1 MRGMD
6 EEPQR
11 ARLRGDRFLAHR
23 GLIAVCCGTA
33 VAEAGLLVLFAPAAR
48 GLAPQVTALPPLA
61 IFHDLRWL
69 YSAQRSWLWFALLLA
84 GLVAARSALNT
95 VLVRLAWPV
104 HRTPPPLAALRGAL
118 VVTTLVCLL
127 MSPLVSLTFGV
138 AILPFSWPFLALL
151 PAMLLIA
158 LPLSHAGTAGTWWRT
173 LPPASAVWWLFAEFA
188 VLTVAAAAAGALPA
202 PDAIPVAGLAG
213 LVNAWV
219 WHGLTAAVARSAGP
233 EPVRRELA
241 GAAPARPEPAGREL
255 AGPEPAGREPAG
267 PEPAGRE
274 PAGAEPVGRVSAG
287 PEPAGLEPAG
297 PEPADLGPADL
308 GPAGLEPAG
317 LELSGPMP
325 AMVAAAMPSGPAEL
339 AVHRIPAGPM
349 ALAVVIAVVIALTR
363 LIFVLSGPIPVGHP
377 DPTAAW
383 VAGTTGAGRQAH
395 ATVGAGHHPVLEI
408 AGFGSW
414 CCGQNLGLAKAVPG
428 TVVQQ
433 FSYLGTNSHGQPL
446 PYGAKAGNI
455 PLPVLGDRIA
465 AQVQRLHKRTGK
477 PVDIVAESEGTLGVD
492 AMLARHPH
500 APVGSVALL
509 SPIVAPGQSG
519 YRGGGGTG
527 LVTGDELH
535 ALIWFVGGLSPFG
548 TAGAQTLI
556 SSVNSVG
563 ARFAAAAAHHTPVR
577 LLEVV
582 PLADA
587 VTLPACPLPPNV
599 VVIPAFHGELLRDP
613 AALQAVRQFL
623 TGRTVT
629 GVPNLRATA
638 EIVAAAATAWRMPES
653 AAPSPPCGDP
663 SGAPGSVPGKR

>member
-1 MRGMD
+1 MD
-6 EEPQR
+6 EEPQQ
-11 ARLRGDRFLAHR
+11 ASLRGDRFLAHR

-33 VAEAGLLVLFAPAAR
+33 VAEASLLVLFAPAAR

-104 HRTPPPLAALRGAL
+104 DRTPPPLAALRGAL
-118 VVTTLVCLL
+118 VVTTLVCLM

-173 LPPASAVWWLFAEFA
+173 LPPVSAVWWLFAEFA
-188 VLTVAAAAAGALPA
+188 VLTVAAATAGALPA
-202 PDAIPVAGLAG
+202 PDAVPVAGLAG

-233 EPVRRELA
+233 EPTRRELA
-241 GAAPARPEPAGREL
+241 GAEPAGPEPTRREL
-255 AGPEPAGREPAG
+255 AGAEPAG
-267 PEPAGRE
+267 PEPAGRVSAGPG
-274 PAGAEPVGRVSAG
+274 PAGRVSAG
-287 PEPAGLEPAG
+287 P
-297 PEPADLGPADL
+297 
-308 GPAGLEPAG
+308 EPAG

-325 AMVAAAMPSGPAEL
+325 AMAAAAIPAGPAEL
-339 AVHRIPAGPM
+339 AAHRIPAGPM
-349 ALAVVIAVVIALTR
+349 ALAVVIAAVIALTR

-377 DPTAAW
+377 DPTVAW
-383 VAGTTGAGRQAH
+383 VAGTTGTGRQAH

-414 CCGQNLGLAKAVPG
+414 CCGQNRVLAKADPG

-433 FSYLGTNSHGQPL
+433 FSYRGTNGHGQPL
-446 PYGAKAGNI
+446 PYGAKAGNM
-455 PLPVLGDRIA
+455 PLPELGDRIA

-492 AMLARHPH
+492 AMLARHPD

-519 YRGGGGTG
+519 YRGGGGSG

-563 ARFAAAAAHHTPVR
+563 ARFAAAAAHHAPVR

-599 VVIPAFHGELLRDP
+599 VVIPAFHGELLTDP
-613 AALQAVRQFL
+613 AALQTVRQFL

-663 SGAPGSVPGKR
+663 SGVPGSGPGKR